1 MKHSILIY
9 LIIIPAFCY
18 CQKRENKDLKKYVDS
33 IIDKRSKQNLYD
45 LHECDTVLALMNY
58 PQEYKYWNYYYNDCS
73 QKDVFKVSISFNGLP
88 EKLCYYYE
96 NNMVIKRQLFK
107 IINKRAKL
115 IWSIYF
121 DADKE
126 ILYEGKSPDNIGYDK
141 VEQAYYF
148 LSLAK
153 EYLEKTGCH

>member
-58 PQEYKYWNYYYNDCS
+58 PQEYKYWNYYYHLLIY
-73 QKDVFKVSISFNGLP
+73 QKMINSFETHL
-88 EKLCYYYE
+88 K
-96 NNMVIKRQLFK
+96 
-107 IINKRAKL
+107 
-115 IWSIYF
+115 
-121 DADKE
+121 
-126 ILYEGKSPDNIGYDK
+126 
-141 VEQAYYF
+141 YF
-148 LSLAK
+148 LQ
-153 EYLEKTGCH
+153 LE